1 MNKKLKSILMLLLVC
16 LLLTGC
22 VSAAPDQGA
31 AMHTETV
38 QGEPT
43 QEPVQETAQASLQ
56 EEAQNHVQDTAKDY
70 AAVITLNMGSET
82 VKQQVSVKTF
92 IDGDTTHFLV
102 PESVVPS
109 GVLKARFLAVNTPE
123 TTGLVE
129 EYGKRASRFT
139 KEKLTNAESI
149 IIESD
154 DGNWNLDSTGER
166 HLVWVWYKPAGEKEY
181 RNLNIELLQ
190 NGLAKANSS
199 AQNRYGST
207 CMSAIQQAKDQKL
220 SIYSGEKDPD
230 FFYGDAVEMTI
241 KELRRDPEK
250 YNGVKV
256 AFSGIVALNSDS
268 TVFVE
273 EYDAET
279 GMYYGMAVYYGYGL
293 NGAGLE
299 ILNVGNEARIVGTL
313 QYYEAGGTWQVSGL
327 QYRMMK
333 PDDPGNI
340 QLISQGH
347 EGAYVLTNADTFQN
361 GTVRL
366 ETEAGME
373 ERPYAE
379 MAMSTSISMKDL
391 VVKDIYTTTDPSS
404 SSKGAMTMTCEQNGT
419 EITVRTG
426 VLLDADMKVIT
437 QDAYLGKTVDIR
449 GVVDYFEGEYQI
461 KVFSARNITVHD

>member
-1 MNKKLKSILMLLLVC
+1 MKKTLKTYLALALVCMLLISIAPVGLADK
-16 LLLTGC
+16 
-22 VSAAPDQGA
+22 AA
-31 AMHTETV
+31 
-38 QGEPT
+38 
-43 QEPVQETAQASLQ
+43 
-56 EEAQNHVQDTAKDY
+56 DY
-70 AAVITLNMGSET
+70 AASIQLNMGSET
-82 VKQQVSVKTF
+82 VKQQVTVKTF
-92 IDGDTTHFLV
+92 IDGDTVHFFV
-102 PESVVPS
+102 PETVVPS

-139 KEKLTNAESI
+139 REKLSGAESI

-154 DGNWNLDSTGER
+154 DDRWNLDSTGDR
-166 HLVWVWYKPAGEKEY
+166 YLVWVWYKPAGANEY

-199 AQNRYGST
+199 AQNRYGSICT
-207 CMSAIQQAKDQKL
+207 AAIQQAKDQKL

-230 FFYGDAVEMTI
+230 FYYGDAVEMTV
-241 KELRRDPEK
+241 KELRVNPEK

-256 AFSGIVALNSDS
+256 AFNGIIAINSDNS
-268 TVFVE
+268 VYVE

-279 GMYYGMAVYYGYGL
+279 DMYYGMAVYYGYGL

-299 ILNVGNEARIVGTL
+299 ILKVGNEARIVGTL

-327 QYRMMK
+327 SYRMMR

-340 QLISQGH
+340 QLLSQGH
-347 EGAYVLTNADTFQN
+347 ESAYVLTEADTFLN
-361 GTVRL
+361 GKVKL

-391 VVKDIYTTTDPSS
+391 VVKEIYTTTDASS
-404 SSKGAMTMTCEQNGT
+404 SSQGAMTMTCEQNGAVV
-419 EITVRTG
+419 TVRTG
-426 VLLDADMKVIT
+426 VLMDENFKLIT
-437 QDAYLGKTVDIR
+437 QDAYLGKTVDIK
-449 GVVDYFEGEYQI
+449 GVVDYFDGEYQI
-461 KVFSARNITVHD
+461 KVFSARNITVHE

>member
-31 AMHTETV
+31 AMHAETV

-154 DGNWNLDSTGER
+154 DGTWNLDSTGER

-313 QYYEAGGTWQVSGL
+313 QYYEAGGQYPADQPGTRRCLCADCCGYIPKWHSSHGNGSGDGRKTL
-327 QYRMMK
+327 CRN
-333 PDDPGNI
+333 GNEYFH
-340 QLISQGH
+340 QH
-347 EGAYVLTNADTFQN
+347 EGPGCKRYLHDHRSKQFFQ
-361 GTVRL
+361 GGHDHDLR
-366 ETEAGME
+366 TERHGNYGAHRCAAG
-373 ERPYAE
+373 
-379 MAMSTSISMKDL
+379 
-391 VVKDIYTTTDPSS
+391 
-404 SSKGAMTMTCEQNGT
+404 C
-419 EITVRTG
+419 
-426 VLLDADMKVIT
+426 
-437 QDAYLGKTVDIR
+437 
-449 GVVDYFEGEYQI
+449 
-461 KVFSARNITVHD
+461 